1 MEKIKKQAKEVTEAT
16 KRVIS
21 GIEEFVIGVSIVIT
35 AGYNF
40 YDLTIRPVGNVEY
53 IVRLA
58 SSVVVALAGAWLLA
72 RHFNNR
78 AK

>member
-1 MEKIKKQAKEVTEAT
+1 MEKVKKQAKELSEAT
-16 KRVIS
+16 KRVIN
-21 GIEEFVIGVSIVIT
+21 GLEEFVIGVAIMVT

-53 IVRLA
+53 TVRLA
-58 SSVVVALAGAWLLA
+58 SSVVVALSGAWLLA